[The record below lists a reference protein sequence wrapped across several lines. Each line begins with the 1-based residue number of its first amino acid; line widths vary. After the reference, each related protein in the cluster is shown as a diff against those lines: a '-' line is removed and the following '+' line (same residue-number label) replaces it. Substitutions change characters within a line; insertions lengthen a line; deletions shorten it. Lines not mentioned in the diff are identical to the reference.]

1 MLKKKEDERF
11 GARDLPLFY
20 RLLLKIPIPGYFDWL
35 SHRRFWVAAFVY
47 ALTLSGLA
55 VFFMLPVWIMVY
67 TYAFVGFP
75 LNVVLG
81 LSLPASVVVLWLRV
95 QIERTYNFWQNL
107 MKPSTPWNV
116 DEVVKDYLDL
126 FDNQQTTDDTE

>member
-1 MLKKKEDERF
+1 
-11 GARDLPLFY
+11 
-20 RLLLKIPIPGYFDWL
+20 
-35 SHRRFWVAAFVY
+35 
-47 ALTLSGLA
+47 
-55 VFFMLPVWIMVY
+55 MLPIWIMVY

-81 LSLPASVVVLWLRV
+81 LSLPAAVVVLWLRV

-116 DEVVKDYLDL
+116 DEVVKDYLEL
-126 FDNQQTTDDTE
+126 FDNQQTTDDIEE